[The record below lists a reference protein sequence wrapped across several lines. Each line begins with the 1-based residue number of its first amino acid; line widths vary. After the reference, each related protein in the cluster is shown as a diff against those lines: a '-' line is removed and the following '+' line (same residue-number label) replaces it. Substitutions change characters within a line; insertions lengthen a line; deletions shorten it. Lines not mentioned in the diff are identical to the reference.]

1 MSISFTDPVPTPGL
15 KGVHLV
21 ANDLPTVFIRKTV
34 KNGFAVLVDFD
45 PDEKEYHL
53 VIKFYSDHEQTI
65 KQLIEQEED
74 FIHIDW
80 LEPIDVK
87 YFE

>member
-1 MSISFTDPVPTPGL
+1 MPVSFTDPVPTPDF

-21 ANDLPTVFIRKTV
+21 ANDLPTVFIKKTV
-34 KNGFAVLVDFD
+34 KNGFAVLIGFD

-53 VIKFYSDHEQTI
+53 VIKFYFDHEQTI